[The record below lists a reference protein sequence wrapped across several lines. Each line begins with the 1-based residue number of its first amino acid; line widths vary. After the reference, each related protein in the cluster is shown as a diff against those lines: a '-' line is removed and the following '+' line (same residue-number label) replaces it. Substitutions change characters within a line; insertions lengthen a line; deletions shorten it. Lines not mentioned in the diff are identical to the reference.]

1 MQQGNKNFF
10 SNILNLVFNI
20 VVGILYTPYLVRLL
34 GPVAYGVVP
43 LSLVINQYINV
54 FSLSILNA
62 LTRFYSVEYRKG
74 DLNNASK
81 YLSTSVIV
89 CICFSLV
96 VYPFLEVGIHH
107 IDHFFDIP
115 LDLLSDAKILFR
127 LTIVSFFLSIITNS
141 FNSTLFADNF
151 LDYINYLKITRNVL
165 KFVLNVLLFVLVDV
179 NIVCVGIANF
189 ATELIVLLLSIIFYK
204 KKKPQGIHIKLS
216 LFDKVSMLSMMGMIS
231 WVMLQRFS
239 DTFLYKIDT
248 IIMNVY
254 FGITLT
260 GVIGAVSEFGTYV
273 TSVTLILGSL
283 VGPLLLISY
292 SNNNNT
298 KYKSLSIEGSYII
311 GLVSAL
317 LCGILCGS
325 SGPLLTLWL
334 GPDYGQYSLWLVIKL
349 IVIPYMT
356 VGAVFSNS
364 YLYANKN
371 KKPAIVSAIISLVNI
386 LLVLLVV
393 HFTHSATAF
402 LVVCALFVIL
412 QGLFMNV
419 YYYDRIYPGGLK
431 TILSRTLQYGLLMI
445 GTGIFS
451 YVILKL
457 VPVTNIYVLII
468 VYIAIALLGFII
480 IDKFCLRKDEQKE
493 LLYEL
498 VPFYKTIKEKV
509 LRIKSV

>member
-20 VVGILYTPYLVRLL
+20 VVGVLYTPYLVRTL

-74 DLNNASK
+74 DLDKASR

-89 CICFSLV
+89 CVCFAII
-96 VYPFLEVGIHH
+96 VYPLLEVGIQY

-115 LDLLSDAKILFR
+115 GDLLTDAKHLFR
-127 LTIVSFFLSIITNS
+127 LTILSFFLSIITNS
-141 FNSTLFADNF
+141 FNSTLFADNY
-151 LDYINYLKITRNVL
+151 LDYINYLKIVRNVL
-165 KFVLNVLLFVLVDV
+165 KFAINVVLFVVVDV
-179 NIVCVGIANF
+179 SIVCVGIANF
-189 ATELIVLLLSIIFYK
+189 ITEAIVLLLSVVFYQ
-204 KKKPQGIHIKLS
+204 KKKPQGIHIGLS
-216 LFDKVSMLSMMGMIS
+216 LFDKASMLSMLGMIS

-248 IIMNVY
+248 IIMNIY

-283 VGPLLLISY
+283 VGPLLLIAY
-292 SNNNNT
+292 SKKDDQN
-298 KYKSLSIEGSYII
+298 YKRLSIEGGYII

-325 SGPLLTLWL
+325 AGPLLSLWL
-334 GPDYGQYSLWLVIKL
+334 GPDYGQYSLWLIIKL
-349 IVIPYMT
+349 VVVPFMT
-356 VGAVFSNS
+356 VGGVFSNS

-371 KKPAIVSAIISLVNI
+371 KMPAIFSAVISLLNV
-386 LLVLLVV
+386 LLVLFVV
-393 HFTHSATAF
+393 ELTKSPTVF
-402 LVVCALFVIL
+402 LVICSVFVIL

-419 YYYDRIYPGGLK
+419 YFYNKLVLGG
-431 TILSRTLQYGLLMI
+431 ISSIISRTLVYTLLMI
-445 GTGIFS
+445 VTG
-451 YVILKL
+451 L
-457 VPVTNIYVLII
+457 VTYGLFRLLSVSNIYMLVVLYAVIGII
-468 VYIAIALLGFII
+468 GVIV
-480 IDKFCLRKDEQKE
+480 IDTFCLRHREQKE

-498 VPFYKTIKEKV
+498 VPLYRTIKQI
-509 LRIKSV
+509 LFHSLN

>member
-20 VVGILYTPYLVRLL
+20 VVGVLYTPYLVRTL

-74 DLNNASK
+74 DLDKASR

-89 CICFSLV
+89 CVFFAII
-96 VYPFLEVGIHH
+96 VYPILEIGIQN
-107 IDHFFDIP
+107 IDRFFDIP
-115 LDLLSDAKILFR
+115 GDLLTDAKHLFR
-127 LTIVSFFLSIITNS
+127 LTILSFFLSIITNS
-141 FNSTLFADNF
+141 FNSTLFADNY
-151 LDYINYLKITRNVL
+151 LDYINYLKIVRNVL
-165 KFVLNVLLFVLVDV
+165 KFAINVVLFVLVDV

-189 ATELIVLLLSIIFYK
+189 VTEAIVLLLSILFYQ
-204 KKKPQGIHIKLS
+204 KKKPQGIHIGLS
-216 LFDKVSMLSMMGMIS
+216 LFDRASMLSMLGMIS

-248 IIMNVY
+248 IIMNVF

-292 SNNNNT
+292 SKKDT
-298 KYKSLSIEGSYII
+298 LGYERLSIEGGYII

-325 SGPLLTLWL
+325 AGPLLTLWL
-334 GPDYGQYSLWLVIKL
+334 GPDYEKYSLWLVIKL
-349 IVIPYMT
+349 VVVPFMT
-356 VGAVFSNS
+356 VGGVFSNS

-371 KKPAIVSAIISLVNI
+371 KKPAIFSAVISLLNV

-393 HFTHSATAF
+393 ELTHSATAF
-402 LVVCALFVIL
+402 LIICAAFVIL

-419 YYYDRIYPGGLK
+419 YFYNKLYPGGLLL
-431 TILSRTLQYGLLMI
+431 IISRTLAYTLLMLTTASFTYCLFHVI
-445 GTGIFS
+445 GVNS
-451 YVILKL
+451 NK
-457 VPVTNIYVLII
+457 
-468 VYIAIALLGFII
+468 
-480 IDKFCLRKDEQKE
+480 
-493 LLYEL
+493 
-498 VPFYKTIKEKV
+498 
-509 LRIKSV
+509 

>member
-20 VVGILYTPYLVRLL
+20 VVGVLYTPYLVRTL

-74 DLNNASK
+74 DLDKASR

-89 CICFSLV
+89 CVFFAII
-96 VYPFLEVGIHH
+96 VYPILEIGIQN
-107 IDHFFDIP
+107 IDRFFDIP
-115 LDLLSDAKILFR
+115 GDLLTDAKHLFR
-127 LTIVSFFLSIITNS
+127 LTILSFFLSIITNS
-141 FNSTLFADNF
+141 FNSTLFADNY
-151 LDYINYLKITRNVL
+151 LDYINYLKIVRNVL
-165 KFVLNVLLFVLVDV
+165 KFAINVVLFVVVDV

-189 ATELIVLLLSIIFYK
+189 VTEAIVLLLSVVFYQ
-204 KKKPQGIHIKLS
+204 KKKPQGIHIGLS
-216 LFDKVSMLSMMGMIS
+216 LFDKASMLSMLGMIS

-248 IIMNVY
+248 IIMNIY

-283 VGPLLLISY
+283 VGPLLLIAY
-292 SNNNNT
+292 SKKDDQN
-298 KYKSLSIEGSYII
+298 YKRLSIEGGYII

-325 SGPLLTLWL
+325 AGPLLSLWL
-334 GPDYGQYSLWLVIKL
+334 GPDYGQYSLWLIIKL
-349 IVIPYMT
+349 VVVPFMT
-356 VGAVFSNS
+356 VGGVFSNS

-371 KKPAIVSAIISLVNI
+371 KMPAIFSAVISLLNV

-393 HFTHSATAF
+393 ELTKSPTVF
-402 LVVCALFVIL
+402 LVICSVFVIL

-419 YYYDRIYPGGLK
+419 YFYSKLYQGG
-431 TILSRTLQYGLLMI
+431 ISSIISRTLVFTLLMI
-445 GTGIFS
+445 VTGLVTYGLFRLLSVSSIYMLVVL
-451 YVILKL
+451 YVVIG
-457 VPVTNIYVLII
+457 II
-468 VYIAIALLGFII
+468 GVIV
-480 IDKFCLRKDEQKE
+480 IDAFCLRHREQKE

-498 VPFYKTIKEKV
+498 VPLYRTIKQK
-509 LRIKSV
+509 LFHSLN